1 MSASDETGPSTRKKQ
16 MTTVSRTVRFGSA
29 NGLHARPAK
38 MLSQAAKAAGSPISI
53 AKNGGEPVNASSIL
67 SLISLGVAQG
77 DELTLSAEAA
87 DAEQVLDRLAEILTT
102 DHDAEA

>member
-1 MSASDETGPSTRKKQ
+1 

-38 MLSQAAKAAGSPISI
+38 MLSQAAKAAGSPVTI
-53 AKNGGEPVNASSIL
+53 AKVGSDPVNASSIL
-67 SLISLGVAQG
+67 ALISLGVAQG
-77 DELTLSAEAA
+77 DELTLSAEGA
-87 DAEQVLDRLAEILTT
+87 DADQVLDRLSEILTV